1 MSDVILAADEVAAL
15 LHCSTEQA
23 ENLMRAGALPATKIG
38 RGWITT
44 NATVLEYVR
53 TRINEARPRKI
64 SAVRPAL
71 PPV

>member
-15 LHCSTEQA
+15 LRCSTEQA
-23 ENLMRAGALPATKIG
+23 EHLMRAGALPATKIG

-53 TRINEARPRKI
+53 GRIIEARPRKI